1 MGYKT
6 LVTMFRNP
14 ELDGAHLAAALEL
27 AEREG
32 AHLNVLALGIERL
45 PPETYFGGGTS
56 ILVQGAM
63 SDALDDLAEA
73 EAGAKAV
80 LDNTTVPWGMQT
92 IAAPVGSVAQVLA
105 RFAALSDLVVMP
117 QPYGPGRNAED
128 VAVVEAALFSSRTPM
143 LVMPKGASSC
153 PDGKKIVIA
162 WNQSTEALAAI
173 RAALPMLKRAAEVDI
188 AVVDPSQ
195 ADGMADPGTQL
206 AELLSRHGVTVEISV
221 VAKTMPKVSEVIL
234 RHIDD
239 LGADML
245 VMGAYGHSRFRES
258 ILGGTTRNMLE
269 ESEVPVLMA
278 H

>member
-6 LVTMFRNP
+6 IVTMFRNP
-14 ELDGAHLAAALEL
+14 DTDGAHLATALEI
-27 AEREG
+27 ADRED

-45 PPETYFGGGTS
+45 PPETYFGGSTS

-63 SDALDDLAEA
+63 SDAMDDLAEA
-73 EAGAKAV
+73 EKAAKAI
-80 LDNTTVPWGMQT
+80 LENSSVPWGLQP
-92 IAAPVGSVAQVLA
+92 IAAPVGAVAQVFG

-128 VAVVEAALFSSRTPM
+128 VAVFEAVLFSSRTPV
-143 LVMPKGASSC
+143 LVMPSDQSSC
-153 PDGKKIVIA
+153 PSPKKVCVA

-173 RAALPMLKRAAEVDI
+173 RAALPLLKRAEAVSVAVIDPHNAEGFVE
-188 AVVDPSQ
+188 
-195 ADGMADPGTQL
+195 PGTQL
-206 AELLSRHGVTVEISV
+206 AELLSRHGVNVEISV
-221 VAKTMPKVSEVIL
+221 MAKTLPYVSEVL
-234 RHIDD
+234 ARHVEDA
-239 LGADML
+239 GADML

-269 ESEVPVLMA
+269 EAKLPVLMA